1 MAVLCALIGHVL
13 GRCSDTPEKL
23 PTSEFALP
31 QSADGGLRGG
41 RAREPSRIANLLER
55 RAVLLL
61 IVLLPLLLGTAATFW
76 LGSKSRL
83 LTACAAGAVTAASLA
98 LLLSH
103 APAVMAGETV
113 RNVWAW
119 VPEIGLAL
127 TFRLDGLS
135 LLFAG
140 LILFI
145 GLLIVL
151 YAHFYLSPKDSPG
164 KFYSEMMLFM
174 AAMLGV
180 ALSDNLLLLVVFWE
194 LTSLSSFLLIGF
206 WSHRADAR
214 AGARQALAVT
224 GGGGLAM
231 LGGFVLL
238 GQIAGTYELSEMLGS
253 VAMIQADPLF
263 VPALLLILL
272 GAFTKSAQFPFHFW
286 LPDAMAAP
294 TPVSAYLHSATM
306 VKAGV
311 FLLMRMYPVLAGSG
325 WFEVIVT
332 ATGLATVLFAAFIAL
347 FKHDLKGLLAYST
360 VSHLGLIVFLV
371 GLGSPLAAVAAV
383 FHVLNHATF
392 KASLFM
398 IAGIVDHETHSRD
411 MRQLG
416 GLWKFMPWT
425 ATLSMV
431 AAASMA
437 GVPLTNGFLSKEM
450 FFTEAVV
457 GTSGLW
463 GWVVP
468 ALVTLAG
475 VFSVAYSLRFVHDTY
490 FNGELGDVPNTHPH
504 EPPLGMKLPAMLLVT
519 MCIVVGLLPAITF
532 GPLVHVAATALAGQ
546 PLPDYHLAIWHGFNL
561 PLLMSAIALAAGAG
575 LYFLL
580 ASGKRMHRIE
590 SETWFGPATGRQ
602 IFEGLIDGLFALAG
616 RISIRLETGSL
627 QLYLV
632 WLMGAAVVVAS
643 SQLVGQGIGA
653 GSRELLPAS
662 PLAIAVWLLL
672 AATCL
677 ALVFTHRQ
685 RFQSVVLVGVVGL
698 VTSLTFVSLSAPDL
712 ALTQLSV
719 EVVSTVLLLMGLAL
733 LPQYSPRESTA
744 LRRTRDGVMALAG
757 GAGVAW
763 VAWVLLTRNH
773 DSISWYFL
781 EKSLPVGGGTNVVNV
796 ILVDFRGYDTFGEIT
811 VLGIAAIGVLALMDG
826 MRTRRPLT
834 DPQGL
839 PWTFAAQPLLLRVA
853 ASVVLPLALVFT
865 LYIFMRGHNLPGGG
879 FIAGLITAVALVL
892 QFMALGQAN
901 AEAMLRAQSGRRF
914 VRWIGAGLSIAGLT
928 GAGAFFWSRPFM
940 TSAHGHP
947 HVPLLGELPL
957 ASAALFDLGVYLT
970 VVGST
975 LLTISVLGSVSREGE
990 PSSTLTATAG
1000 GQS

>member
-1 MAVLCALIGHVL
+1 M
-13 GRCSDTPEKL
+13 
-23 PTSEFALP
+23 
-31 QSADGGLRGG
+31 
-41 RAREPSRIANLLER
+41 
-55 RAVLLL
+55 LLL

-76 LGSKSRL
+76 LGSRSRL
-83 LTACAAGAVTAASLA
+83 LTALAAGAVTATSLG
-98 LLLSH
+98 LLLSQ
-103 APAVMAGETV
+103 APAVMAGEV
-113 RNVWAW
+113 VMNAWAW
-119 VPEIGLAL
+119 VPEIGLNL

-135 LLFAG
+135 MMFAG

-145 GLLIVL
+145 GLMIVI
-151 YAHFYLSPKDSPG
+151 YAHFYLSPKDSVG

-180 ALSDNLLLLVVFWE
+180 VLSDNLLLLVVFWE
-194 LTSLSSFLLIGF
+194 LTSLSSFLLVGY
-206 WSHRADAR
+206 WSHRPDAR

-238 GQIAGTYELSEMLGS
+238 GQIAGTYELSAMLGN
-253 VAMIQADPLF
+253 VAAIQADPMF
-263 VPALLLILL
+263 VPALLLILI

-332 ATGLATVLFAAFIAL
+332 TVGLITVLFAAFIAI

-360 VSHLGLIVFLV
+360 VSHLGLITFLV

-411 MRQLG
+411 MRKLG
-416 GLWKFMPWT
+416 GLWALMPWT

-457 GTSGLW
+457 GTAGVW
-463 GWVVP
+463 AWVVP
-468 ALVTLAG
+468 GLVTLAG
-475 VFSVAYSLRFVHDTY
+475 ICSVAYSLRFVHDTY
-490 FNGELGDVPNTHPH
+490 FNGPLGDVPNPHPH

-519 MCIVVGLLPAITF
+519 MCIAVGLLPAITF
-532 GPLVHVAATALAGQ
+532 GPLVDVAATALAGK
-546 PLPDYHLAIWHGFNL
+546 PLPEYHLSIWHGFNL
-561 PLLMSAIALAAGAG
+561 PLLMSAIALVAGVG
-575 LYFLL
+575 LYLLL
-580 ASGKRMHRIE
+580 AKGKRLHRIE
-590 SETWFGPATGRQ
+590 SEAWFGPATGRQ
-602 IFEGLIDGLFALAG
+602 IFDGLIDGLFSLAG
-616 RISIRLETGSL
+616 RISLRLESGSL
-627 QLYLV
+627 QHYLAWTV
-632 WLMGAAVVVAS
+632 GAAIAVVAVTVLGS
-643 SQLVGQGIGA
+643 GA
-653 GSRELLPAS
+653 AMGTGPRELMPAS
-662 PLAIAVWLLL
+662 PLAIAIWLLL
-672 AATCL
+672 AATTV
-677 ALVFTHRQ
+677 ALVVTHHL

-698 VTSLTFVSLSAPDL
+698 VTALTFVSLSAPDL

-719 EVVSTVLLLMGLAL
+719 EVVSTVLMLMGLAL
-733 LPQYSPRESTA
+733 LPQYSPRESSA
-744 LRRTRDGVMALAG
+744 LRRVRDGALALAG
-757 GAGVAW
+757 GAGMSW
-763 VAWVLLTRNH
+763 LAWVLLTRDH

-781 EKSLPVGGGTNVVNV
+781 EKSIPVGGGSNVVNV

-811 VLGIAAIGVLALMDG
+811 VLGIAAIGVLALMEG
-826 MRTRRPLT
+826 MRTRRPVADT
-834 DPQGL
+834 EGRS
-839 PWTFAAQPLLLRVA
+839 WTFAQQPLLLRVA
-853 ASVVLPLALVFT
+853 AAVVLPVALVFT
-865 LYIFMRGHNLPGGG
+865 IYIFMRGHNLPGGG

-892 QFMALGQAN
+892 QFMSMGQAR
-901 AEAMLRAQSGRRF
+901 AESLLRGQAGRRF
-914 VRWIGAGLSIAGLT
+914 VKWIGAGLGIAGLT
-928 GAGAFFWSRPFM
+928 GVGAFVLGRPFL

-947 HVPLLGELPL
+947 HVPLLGDLPL
-957 ASAALFDLGVYLT
+957 ASAALFDLGVYLV

-975 LLTISVLGSVSREGE
+975 LLTISVLGNASREVVQPADKLHRESG
-990 PSSTLTATAG
+990 A
-1000 GQS
+1000 

>member
-1 MAVLCALIGHVL
+1 M
-13 GRCSDTPEKL
+13 
-23 PTSEFALP
+23 
-31 QSADGGLRGG
+31 
-41 RAREPSRIANLLER
+41 
-55 RAVLLL
+55 LLL

-76 LGSKSRL
+76 LGSRSRL
-83 LTACAAGAVTAASLA
+83 LTACAAGAVTATSLA

-103 APAVMAGETV
+103 APAVMSGVEV
-113 RNVWAW
+113 RNAWAW
-119 VPEIGLAL
+119 VPEIGLTL

-238 GQIAGTYELSEMLGS
+238 GQIAGTYELSEMLGR

-325 WFEVIVT
+325 WFEVLVT

-416 GLWKFMPWT
+416 GLWKLMPWT

-457 GTSGLW
+457 GTSGVW
-463 GWVVP
+463 AWVIP

-532 GPLVHVAATALAGQ
+532 GPLVHVAATALVGQ
-546 PLPDYHLAIWHGFNL
+546 PLPEYHLAIWHGFNL
-561 PLLMSAIALAAGAG
+561 PLLMSAIALAAGIG
-575 LYFLL
+575 LYFFL
-580 ASGKRMHRIE
+580 AIGKRMHRIE
-590 SETWFGPATGRQ
+590 SEAWFGPATGRQ
-602 IFEGLIDGLFALAG
+602 IFDGLIDGLFALAG

-627 QLYLV
+627 QRYLV
-632 WLMGAAVVVAS
+632 WLMGAAVVVAA

-672 AATCL
+672 VATCL

-733 LPQYSPRESTA
+733 LPQHSPRESTA
-744 LRRTRDGVMALAG
+744 LRRTRDGVLALAG

-892 QFMALGQAN
+892 QFMALGQAK

-914 VRWIGAGLSIAGLT
+914 VRWIGAGLSMAGLT
-928 GAGAFFWSRPFM
+928 GTGAFFWSRPFM

-957 ASAALFDLGVYLT
+957 ASAALFDLGVYFT

-990 PSSTLTATAG
+990 PSSAHTATAG

>member
-1 MAVLCALIGHVL
+1 
-13 GRCSDTPEKL
+13 
-23 PTSEFALP
+23 
-31 QSADGGLRGG
+31 
-41 RAREPSRIANLLER
+41 
-55 RAVLLL
+55 VLLL
-61 IVLLPLLLGTAATFW
+61 IVLLPLLLGTLSTLW
-76 LGSKSRL
+76 LGTRSRG
-83 LTACAAGAVTAASLA
+83 LTALFAGLVTLGSLS
-98 LLLSH
+98 LLIAQ
-103 APAVMAGETV
+103 APAVMDGQV
-113 RNVWAW
+113 VMNSWQW
-119 VPEIGLAL
+119 VPEIGLNL
-127 TFRLDGLS
+127 VFKLDGLS
-135 LLFAG
+135 LMFAG

-145 GLLIVL
+145 GLLIVI
-151 YAHFYLSPKDSPG
+151 YAHFYLSAKDSVA

-180 ALSDNLLLLVVFWE
+180 VLSDNILLLVVFWE
-194 LTSLSSFLLIGF
+194 LTSLSSFLLVGY

-238 GQIAGTYELSEMLGS
+238 GQIAGTYEISAMLGQ
-253 VAMIQADPLF
+253 VAQIQSDPMF
-263 VPALLLILL
+263 VPALLLILI
-272 GAFTKSAQFPFHFW
+272 GCFTKSAQFPFHFW

-311 FLLMRMYPVLAGSG
+311 FLLMRLYPILAGSG

-332 ATGLATVLFAAFIAL
+332 TTGLVTVLFAAFIAI

-360 VSHLGLIVFLV
+360 ISHLGLITFLV

-416 GLWKFMPWT
+416 GLYRFMPWT
-425 ATLSMV
+425 ATLTMV

-457 GTSGLW
+457 GTAGLW
-463 GWVVP
+463 GWLVP
-468 ALVTLAG
+468 AAVTLAG
-475 VFSVAYSLRFVHDTY
+475 ICSVAYSLRLVHDT
-490 FNGELGDVPNTHPH
+490 FFHGPLGNVPNTHPH
-504 EPPLGMKLPAMLLVT
+504 EPPLGMKLPSVLLVA

-532 GPLVHVAATALAGQ
+532 GPLVDVAATALAGRA
-546 PLPDYHLAIWHGFNL
+546 LPEYHLSIWHGFNL
-561 PLLMSAIALAAGAG
+561 PLLMSAIALAAGVG
-575 LYFLL
+575 LYLWL
-580 ASGKRMHRIE
+580 AAGKRLHRME
-590 SETWFGPATGRQ
+590 SEAWFGPATGRQ
-602 IFEGLIDGLFALAG
+602 MFEGSIDALFSLAG
-616 RISIRLETGSL
+616 RLTMRLESGSL
-627 QLYLV
+627 QHYV
-632 WLMGAAVVVAS
+632 AWMVGASIALAAS
-643 SQLVGQGIGA
+643 VLLGSGVGTGA
-653 GSRELLPAS
+653 RELMPAS
-662 PLAIAVWLLL
+662 PLAVVVWLLL
-672 AATCL
+672 GATTL
-677 ALVFTHRQ
+677 ALVLTHRL

-698 VTSLTFVSLSAPDL
+698 VTSLTFVSMSAPDL

-733 LPQYSPRESTA
+733 LPQHSPRESGTA
-744 LRRTRDGVMALAG
+744 RRVRDATLALAG
-757 GAGVAW
+757 GAGMAW
-763 VAWVLLTRNH
+763 LAWVLLTRNH

-781 EKSLPVGGGTNVVNV
+781 EKSMPVGGGTNVVNV

-811 VLGIAAIGVLALMDG
+811 VLGIAAVGVLALMEG
-826 MRTRRPLT
+826 MRTRRPSS
-834 DPQGL
+834 DPSGET
-839 PWTFAAQPLLLRVA
+839 WTFAQQPLLLRVA
-853 ASVVLPLALVFT
+853 ASVVLPVALVFT

-892 QFMALGQAN
+892 QFMSMGQAK
-901 AEAMLRAQSGRRF
+901 AENLLRGQGGRRF
-914 VRWIGAGLSIAGLT
+914 VKWIGSGLGIAGLT
-928 GAGAFFWSRPFM
+928 GVGAFLWGRPFL

-947 HVPLLGELPL
+947 HVPVLGDLPL

-970 VVGST
+970 VVGAT
-975 LLTISVLGSVSREGE
+975 LLTISVLGSVTREG
-990 PSSTLTATAG
+990 AG
-1000 GQS
+1000 SGVSPVRSEGAV